1 MNDTLTQQL
10 SRVNFYA
17 LTARILMKEVDE
29 ATLKSITDDES
40 ALSFFPNFAS
50 WEVRSETDNDTLI
63 SHYLDVDFA
72 NLFLLHLI
80 PYESFYTREDQML
93 ETGGDNPVVQFY
105 NTYDFRAQLDV
116 ARAVSADHIGIEL
129 EFMYRLCQSE
139 YEAMKNNDSD
149 AVCTIAKIEQQ
160 FMREHLLQWAPMYL
174 THVMDEA
181 GTPFYHDAASLAL
194 EFLLTDY
201 EELSERLVREGCEAV
216 A

>member
-10 SRVNFYA
+10 SRVNLYA
-17 LTARILMKEVDE
+17 LTSRLLMKEMDE
-29 ATLKSITDDES
+29 ASLKSITDDET
-40 ALSFFPNFAS
+40 ALSFFPNFES
-50 WEVRSETDNDTLI
+50 WELRSELDAPALL

-72 NLFLLHLI
+72 NLSLLHLI
-80 PYESFYTREDQML
+80 PYESFYTRDDQML
-93 ETGGDNPVVQFY
+93 ETGGSNPAVQFY
-105 NTYDFRAQLDV
+105 NQYDFRAQLDA
-116 ARAVSADHIGIEL
+116 ARAVSADHIGIEF

-139 YEAMKNNDSD
+139 YEAMKNDD
-149 AVCTIAKIEQQ
+149 REAVCTIAKIERQ
-160 FMREHLLQWAPMYL
+160 FLTEHLLQWAPMYL

-194 EFLLTDY
+194 EFMLSDF